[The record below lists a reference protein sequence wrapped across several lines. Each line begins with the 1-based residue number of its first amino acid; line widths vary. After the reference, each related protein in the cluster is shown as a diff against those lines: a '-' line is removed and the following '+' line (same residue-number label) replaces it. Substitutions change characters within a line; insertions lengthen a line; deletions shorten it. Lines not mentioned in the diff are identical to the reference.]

1 VAHTARNAQGVD
13 AVVEEVE
20 GGAKRKMT
28 EEILC
33 HDHEKSRIRNNVL
46 NRHALRRIGRFNV
59 SFSIIVLEGICG

>member
-1 VAHTARNAQGVD
+1 MAHTARNAQGVD

-33 HDHEKSRIRNNVL
+33 HDHEKSRIRNNVSE
-46 NRHALRRIGRFNV
+46 GWCT
-59 SFSIIVLEGICG
+59 LEKRGAGKDEV